1 MASAFRCIL
10 VPIVI
15 AVCFIA
21 TAQCAR
27 AKTFWGK
34 VIDAETKEPIEGAV
48 VVAAWKEELTTAT
61 ATHTR
66 VKDVKEV
73 LTNKD
78 GEWSIEGPSGG
89 DIGDTK
95 AITSFLT
102 GKWFLKHPEFI
113 VFKPGYCPCP
123 VVGIEACYKMKPGGL
138 DGDGE
143 ILELPKL
150 TNREDRLR
158 ALPGPIVGEMPFEKE
173 KEFIRLINEESKNLG
188 LSGTYDWRK

>member
-21 TAQCAR
+21 TAQCAC

-34 VIDAETKEPIEGAV
+34 VIDAQTKEPIEGAV

-66 VKDVKEV
+66 VKVVKEV

-102 GKWFLKHPEFI
+102 GKWFLKRPEFI

-150 TNREDRLR
+150 KNKKDRWQ
-158 ALPGPIVGEMPFEKE
+158 AVPGPVTGEGALEKQ
-173 KEFIRLINEESKNLG
+173 KEFMQKINEERRNLG
-188 LSGTYDWRK
+188 LQEY